1 MSNLL
6 RKARVK
12 PARETNQKE
21 SQDIQA
27 YLTRSV
33 PDKHKIATERVL
45 KGQLPKS
52 AAIRIKCMQCTNYQR
67 EEVTN
72 CTVVTCALFPV
83 RPYQSRNN
91 DNSAVENDED
101 GED

>member
-1 MSNLL
+1 MTNLL
-6 RKARVK
+6 RSARVK
-12 PARETNQKE
+12 KSRDTTEKE
-21 SQDIQA
+21 EADIQA

-67 EEVTN
+67 EEVTH
-72 CTVVTCALFPV
+72 CGVVTCALFAV
-83 RPYQSRNN
+83 RPYQERQN
-91 DNSAVENDED
+91 DNSDVENDED